1 MVGERKAVVI
11 DMKCDC
17 CGKQFISNRARSGE
31 KLCKDCV
38 ELRRALKGFLKR
50 GLEAAEIMKRG
61 RKMLGVKAESKPKAK
76 AKAEPKVEATVE
88 A

>member
-1 MVGERKAVVI
+1 MQERKVVVI
-11 DMKCDC
+11 EMKCEC
-17 CGKQFISNRARSGE
+17 CGTQFISNRARSGE

-50 GLEAAEIMKRG
+50 GLGAAEVLKRG
-61 RKMLGVKAESKPKAK
+61 RKMLGIKAESKPKAK
-76 AKAEPKVEATVE
+76 KEKPVEPEAEEAE